1 MGVRG
6 RWAWPWVVVVAA
18 AAVVGARTPSRGVN
32 EIEAFVK
39 RLEYE
44 VRQGSGGGAVYQVEG
59 GAQVDLNLLPDDVIV
74 RQVEDGLDE
83 EFDLVDEAN
92 GDKDEGK
99 RKNTTDRAAEDRQ
112 RSLMYQG
119 VYVPDGRF
127 NAFVDGVM
135 VNMVVEM
142 KRRQMDPLYFRIYSR
157 GIVEHVPIITGGSSS
172 TTTTT
177 SSTTASPPSSSSFLP
192 PSTSSTRNGRQ
203 RGNPIGG
210 GVIRGLTNI
219 KRFGNAEV
227 QIAGNTTLVR
237 SHYVLGPVNLELLFT
252 TERGVRAV
260 NCTLDALAAH
270 ALTQVNG
277 SAPTSNSSSSTSSFI
292 SSTFSNSSSTLI
304 DFIIDRPADYE
315 VHLEGAKSE
324 RYRRLSLAAIQRLFK
339 PTGRLERRLARAYGR
354 ARRARIPDVTKRSG
368 RGGGRG
374 GRKNGNRRNGN
385 GKRGNSTEATTTPE
399 LP

>member
-237 SHYVLGPVNLELLFT
+237 GKWLTGPLDIVIDYRANPP
-252 TERGVRAV
+252 RGRAV
-260 NCTLDALAAH
+260 NRVRTGLAAVQLNG
-270 ALTQVNG
+270 LTLVDRFG
-277 SAPTSNSSSSTSSFI
+277 AEME
-292 SSTFSNSSSTLI
+292 
-304 DFIIDRPADYE
+304 DFDIVSPLFDYM
-315 VHLEGAKSE
+315 
-324 RYRRLSLAAIQRLFK
+324 
-339 PTGRLERRLARAYGR
+339 AYY
-354 ARRARIPDVTKRSG
+354 
-368 RGGGRG
+368 
-374 GRKNGNRRNGN
+374 GNRTAAQQDTTEKLLRHLLSDESFLLQILKESYKLASYDKIIPQFGLPTTRFIL
-385 GKRGNSTEATTTPE
+385 RGPKASGTVA
-399 LP
+399 